1 MKIEN
6 MKIKKRAAFTFVEVL
21 VAILLVGLAVVSLV
35 AANISFTKINAAGAD
50 ISTAEFLLEQIR
62 ERTVLTAFDDL
73 TIETFSPPIS
83 ADGNELTDFTSY
95 SQEVVVENVEP
106 SDFEQPTADATDF
119 VRVTVKVYLNSR
131 ELDSATW
138 IRTRY

>member
-1 MKIEN
+1 MKTEN
-6 MKIKKRAAFTFVEVL
+6 MKMKKRRAFTFVEVL
-21 VAILLVGLAVVSLV
+21 VAILLVGLAVASLV
-35 AANISFTKINAAGAD
+35 AANMSFTKVNAAGAD
-50 ISTAEFLLEQIR
+50 MSTAEFLLEQIR
-62 ERTVLTAFDDL
+62 EHTALTAFDDL
-73 TIETFSPPIS
+73 TNEEFSPPIS

-106 SDFEQPTADATDF
+106 SDFEQPTADDTNF

-131 ELDSATW
+131 ELDSAAW